1 MLMFGG
7 REKGKESKEEGRWEG
22 VGIEGKEKWGG
33 VREIS
38 SPVCTREDVMAGA
51 DGLSAYKFRG
61 VVGLRGT
68 SCWDVVGKVIG

>member
-7 REKGKESKEEGRWEG
+7 REKGREKRGEARWEG

-38 SPVCTREDVMAGA
+38 SPVCRGGDAMEGA
-51 DGLSAYKFRG
+51 DGLPAYKFRG
-61 VVGLRGT
+61 VFGLRGT
-68 SCWDVVGKVIG
+68 SC

>member
-7 REKGKESKEEGRWEG
+7 REKGRESRGEERWEG

-38 SPVCTREDVMAGA
+38 SPVYRRGDAMAGA
-51 DGLSAYKFRG
+51 DGLPAYKFRG
-61 VVGLRGT
+61 VGSLRGT
-68 SCWDVVGKVIG
+68 SY